1 MPWIQVI
8 LTTDEQQA
16 EAISEKLENMGAVS
30 VSFKDAAD
38 QPLYEPALNTTP
50 LWGNTQIIA
59 LFEEDTDQK
68 QLENQLK
75 HLNYELQILEDQ
87 EWTRVWMDD
96 FHPMQFGKRIW
107 ICPSWSTPPDSSAI
121 NILLDPGLAFG
132 TGTHATTALCLEYL
146 DRQQD
151 LSNKTVIDYGSGS
164 GILAITAAK
173 LGAKHV
179 WAVDNDPQALIATED
194 NATKNQVNQII
205 SCQLPEQPLPQV
217 DIILANILA
226 KPLIELA
233 PTLTKYLKPNSTLI
247 LSGILKEQRDEVIA
261 AYQPYMNV
269 MQTLEREN
277 WILIELN

>member
-30 VSFKDAAD
+30 VSFQDAAD

-59 LFEEDTDQK
+59 LFEENTDVK
-68 QLENQLK
+68 QLENQLQDY
-75 HLNYELQILEDQ
+75 NYEIQILEDQ

-107 ICPSWSTPPDSSAI
+107 ICPSWSTHSDSSAI

-146 DRQQD
+146 DKQQD

-179 WAVDNDPQALIATED
+179 WAIDNDPQALIATED

-233 PTLTKYLKPNSTLI
+233 STLTKYLKPNSTLI
-247 LSGILKEQRDEVIA
+247 LSGILKEQHKEIIA
-261 AYQPYMNV
+261 AYEPYMNV

>member
-8 LTTDEQQA
+8 LTTDEEQA
-16 EAISEKLENMGAVS
+16 EAISEELFSIGAVS

-38 QPLYEPALNTTP
+38 QPVYEPALNTTP
-50 LWGNTQIIA
+50 LWGNTQVIA
-59 LFEEDTDQK
+59 LFEETPD
-68 QLENQLK
+68 LNQLQDQ
-75 HLNYELQILEDQ
+75 NYEIKILEDQ

-96 FHPMQFGKRIW
+96 FHPMQFGERVW
-107 ICPSWSTPPDSSAI
+107 ICPSWSTPPNPSAV

-132 TGTHATTALCLEYL
+132 TGTHATTALCLECL
-146 DRQQD
+146 DKHHD
-151 LSNKTVIDYGSGS
+151 LSGKTIIDYGSGS

-194 NATKNQVNQII
+194 NATKNEVNQMI
-205 SCQLPEQPLPQV
+205 SCQLPDDPLPEV

-233 PTLTKYLKPNSTLI
+233 PILTKHLKAKSTLI
-247 LSGILKEQRDEVIA
+247 LSGILKEQGDEVIA
-261 AYQPYMNV
+261 AYQPYMNTI
-269 MQTLEREN
+269 QIIERED
-277 WILIELN
+277 WVMIELSNTL

>member
-8 LTTDEQQA
+8 LTTDDEQA
-16 EAISEKLENMGAVS
+16 EAISEELLSIGAVS

-38 QPLYEPALNTTP
+38 EPVYEPALNTTP

-59 LFEEDTDQK
+59 LFEETPDLNQFKGQK
-68 QLENQLK
+68 
-75 HLNYELQILEDQ
+75 YEIQTLEDQ

-96 FHPMQFGKRIW
+96 FHPMQFGERIW
-107 ICPSWSTPPDSSAI
+107 ICPSWSTPPNPSAV

-132 TGTHATTALCLEYL
+132 TGTHATTALCLECL
-146 DRQQD
+146 DKHQD
-151 LSNKTVIDYGSGS
+151 LSGKTIIDYGSGS

-179 WAVDNDPQALIATED
+179 WAVDNDPQALIATD
-194 NATKNQVNQII
+194 NNAKKNEVNQII
-205 SCQLPEQPLPQV
+205 SCQLPEEALPQA

-233 PTLTKYLKPNSTLI
+233 PILTKHLKPKSILI
-247 LSGILKEQRDEVIA
+247 LSGILKEQGDEVIA
-261 AYQPYMNV
+261 AYEPYMNMV
-269 MQTLEREN
+269 EIVERED
-277 WILIELN
+277 WIMIELSNTP